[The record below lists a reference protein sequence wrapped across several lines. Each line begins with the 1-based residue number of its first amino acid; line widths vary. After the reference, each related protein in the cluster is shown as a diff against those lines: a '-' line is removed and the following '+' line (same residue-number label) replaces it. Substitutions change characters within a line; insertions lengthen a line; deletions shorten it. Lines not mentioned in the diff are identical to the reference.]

1 MVKETGFVMKMRKA
15 LLWIVTCL
23 AVFETGGQVLVLKD
37 TMVLTTIENP
47 FDPRISPLKFHLTQD
62 LEYCV
67 SFSNLLFFNW
77 QHISGDNQAALF
89 QYIKY
94 KTKLNNSR
102 NFTFSTSFVH
112 NLGIQVFFDS
122 ISRFQPDENV
132 MDTRFD
138 IRIQKNLSLTVLSN
152 VSTRMFNAYDY
163 SSDTSGDLMRTLRA
177 AFLTPLLCTFSAG
190 LGYIVPRYGTLTLG
204 LSAAKLTLIRNKE
217 VYDELGISEFYGVAR
232 DNSHSFEYGLSL
244 HLMVDKKF
252 PGRVHWTCDA
262 LVFKNYKQPIDIT
275 IKNLIGIRI
284 NKFLKTTIQTRLLY
298 EEQVSKCLQVE
309 NLITIGF
316 FYIP

>member
-1 MVKETGFVMKMRKA
+1 MEMRKG
-15 LLWIVTCL
+15 LLWLVTCL
-23 AVFETGGQVLVLKD
+23 VVFETDGQVVLLKD
-37 TMVLTTIENP
+37 TMVLATIENP
-47 FDPRISPLKFHLTQD
+47 FDPGISPLKFRLTQD
-62 LEYCV
+62 IEYSI
-67 SFSNLLFFNW
+67 SFSNLLFINW
-77 QHISGDNQAALF
+77 QRISGDNQAALF

-94 KTKLNNSR
+94 KTKLNDARSL
-102 NFTFSTSFVH
+102 TISTSFVH

-132 MDTRFD
+132 MDTRID
-138 IRIQKNLSLTVLSN
+138 IRIQKDLSLTVLSN
-152 VSTRMFNAYDY
+152 VSTRLFNAYDY
-163 SSDTSGDLMRTLRA
+163 SSDTAGDLMRTLRA

-190 LGYIVPRYGTLTLG
+190 LGWTVLRYGTLTLG
-204 LSAAKLTLIRNKE
+204 LSAAKLTVIRNKE
-217 VYDELGISEFYGVAR
+217 VYDELGISEFYGVPR
-232 DNSHSFEYGLSL
+232 DKNHSLEYGLSL

-252 PGRVHWTCDA
+252 SERFHWTCDA
-262 LVFKNYKQPIDIT
+262 LVFKNYKKPIDIV

-284 NKFLKTTIQTRLLY
+284 NKFLKTSIQTRLLY

>member
-1 MVKETGFVMKMRKA
+1 MKMRTG
-15 LLWIVTCL
+15 LLWLVTCL
-23 AVFETGGQVLVLKD
+23 AVFEADGQFLVLKD

-47 FDPRISPLKFHLTQD
+47 FDHGVSPLKFHLTQD
-62 LEYCV
+62 LEYSI
-67 SFSNLLFFNW
+67 SFSNLLFLNW
-77 QHISGDNQAALF
+77 QRVSGDNQAALF

-94 KTKLNNSR
+94 KTKLNNAR
-102 NFTFSTSFVH
+102 NFTISTSFIH
-112 NLGIQVFFDS
+112 NLGVQVFFDS

-132 MDTRFD
+132 MDTRID
-138 IRIQKNLSLTVLSN
+138 LRVQKNLCLTVLSN
-152 VSTRMFNAYDY
+152 VSTRLFNAYDY

-190 LGYIVPRYGTLTLG
+190 LGWTVPRYGTLTVG

-217 VYDELGISEFYGVAR
+217 VYDELGISEFYGVPK
-232 DNSHSFEYGLSL
+232 DKSHAFEYGLSL
-244 HLMVDKKF
+244 HLTVDKKF
-252 PGRVHWTCDA
+252 SGRIQWTCDA
-262 LVFKNYKQPIDIT
+262 QAFKNYKKPIDIV

-284 NKFLKTTIQTRLLY
+284 NKFLKTSIQTRLLY
-298 EEQVSKCLQVE
+298 EQQVSKCLQVE